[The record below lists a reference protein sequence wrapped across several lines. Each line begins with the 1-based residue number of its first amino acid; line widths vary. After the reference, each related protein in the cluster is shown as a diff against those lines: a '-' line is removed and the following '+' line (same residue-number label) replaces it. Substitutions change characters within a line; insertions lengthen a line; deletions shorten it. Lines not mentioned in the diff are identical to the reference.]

1 MPAIGKIT
9 LDIKDYE
16 AKLAQARKEGERFA
30 RSASKNA
37 GTASAGMNNFGK
49 SVSKAGGLLGTLG
62 SAAGSSLGSLGSV
75 ISSIASGPVVALTA
89 AFGALVSLG
98 VSIWDRMTL
107 SAEEYAKKLDLISQ
121 QADKKRASMEK
132 QSAEDS
138 GYMSRLQELADKER
152 LSNEAKTEAASLI
165 QMLNSR
171 YGDLGISID
180 QVTGKISGMDEAQK
194 RFIERQKQMR
204 MQVLQDQLN
213 AIQSKVMNQGK
224 QATSAMFIA
233 DRWLGG
239 SKDAQKITK
248 SVLGNDKLDIDKK
261 IEYATTLRDEVKT
274 EDEMNKWQAVIDS
287 LEKVKELR
295 KQIQMLQDTGST
307 TEKEYAVAMQ
317 KKTEKSQ
324 KKEDFLSAEKES
336 LEIQK
341 MINEGRTEEAKALK
355 LINEMKKQGVKLSQ
369 EEAAEIIKKR
379 QEVAS
384 QTYYKDTIKD
394 LENQIQIQQMINQ
407 GKTEEAQRQQVI
419 NELKKRGLAYD
430 EASVNRIMELNRQLG
445 SLNLRNSQK
454 KEAESLY
461 NRALRSVG
469 RSKEADEREALQRAR
484 DIKGRDLTKA
494 EEQNT
499 IALVNLTNRV
509 TELSQ
514 ELNLGDLSIKTNDLT
529 RRGGFQSG
537 AAVPNVSRFELLSLE
552 RMNQI
557 NNTLRDIRQ
566 RMGKFTNT
574 F

>member
-49 SVSKAGGLLGTLG
+49 SVSKAGGLLGSLG

-213 AIQSKVMNQGK
+213 ATQSKVMNQGK

-307 TEKEYAVAMQ
+307 TEKEHAVAMQ
-317 KKTEKSQ
+317 KETEKSQ

-355 LINEMKKQGVKLSQ
+355 LINEMKKQGVKLSK
-369 EEAAEIIKKR
+369 EEAAAIIKKR

-384 QTYYKDTIKD
+384 QTYYKDTIQD
-394 LENQIQIQQMINQ
+394 LENQIQIQQMIND
-407 GKTEEAQRQQVI
+407 GMDEEAKRQAII
-419 NELKKRGLAYD
+419 NDLKKRGLAYD
-430 EASVNRIMELNRQLG
+430 EDSVNRIMELNRQLG
-445 SLNLRNSQK
+445 ALKLEKSQK
-454 KEAESLY
+454 DEKNSLY
-461 NRALRSVG
+461 NRALRMAG
-469 RSKEADEREALQRAR
+469 RSQEAEEREALDRAR
-484 DIKGRDLTKA
+484 KTKGSDLTDDEK
-494 EEQNT
+494 QKT
-499 IALVNLTNRV
+499 L
-509 TELSQ
+509 EL
-514 ELNLGDLSIKTNDLT
+514 LNLSRQLDDLQKGPNFGDLSIKTNDLT
-529 RRGGFQSG
+529 RRGGFQG
-537 AAVPNVSRFELLSLE
+537 AAVVPDTDKYNRSIDQTNKTILNILQRLD
-552 RMNQI
+552 
-557 NNTLRDIRQ
+557 TTIREY
-566 RMGKFTNT
+566 GKF
-574 F
+574 